1 MDPEVQDAL
10 GRVIRDFN
18 NAIFQVQGCT
28 SRIKYDVTDLCR
40 LTTALLALSF
50 INLVVVLAC
59 AFELTAIV
67 RSVDKI
73 QAAQTEVK
81 Q

>member
-1 MDPEVQDAL
+1 MGPEIQAAL
-10 GRVIRDFN
+10 DRVTCELKNEVYEAQRL
-18 NAIFQVQGCT
+18 AH
-28 SRIKYDVTDLCR
+28 RIKYDVADLCR

>member
-1 MDPEVQDAL
+1 MEPEVQDAL

-18 NAIFQVQGCT
+18 NEIFKVQGCA
-28 SRIKYDVTDLCR
+28 SRIKYDVADLCR

-59 AFELTAIV
+59 AFELTEIV
-67 RSVDKI
+67 RSVNKI
-73 QAAQTEVK
+73 KSAQTEVK